1 MNAKLVAATALLA
14 LIAVPAFADNGQIMR
29 DPQAPYRSDSR
40 AQASKQCFNGK
51 YISGVSRSGET
62 SLYVQARTGAIYEL
76 SLSQDCATA
85 GSVQKVT
92 LRADGD
98 DVVCAGADAELIART
113 SAGVQQCHVTQV
125 RRVAPG
131 EAATLR

>member
-14 LIAVPAFADNGQIMR
+14 LIAVPALADNGQIMR
-29 DPQAPYRSDSR
+29 DPQAPYRSDFR
-40 AQASKQCFNGK
+40 AHSKQCFNGK
-51 YISGVSRSGET
+51 YISGVSRSGAT
-62 SLYVQARTGAIYEL
+62 SLYVQARTGAVYEL

-85 GSVQKVT
+85 GSVEKVT

-98 DVVCAGADAELIART
+98 DVICAGADAELIART
-113 SAGVQQCHVTQV
+113 TAGVQQCHVTQV